1 MIMDVW
7 RGLPK
12 KIYVIFI
19 AHFLIII
26 NMGQKLHEK
35 DVLIFL
41 KFSFQQVEGGIRRF
55 KAIQERPCL
64 PLVVI
69 YSAS

>member
-1 MIMDVW
+1 MVMDVW

-12 KIYVIFI
+12 KIYVISI

-26 NMGQKLHEK
+26 NLGQKLHEK

-41 KFSFQQVEGGIRRF
+41 NFSFQQAEDGIR
-55 KAIQERPCL
+55 
-64 PLVVI
+64 
-69 YSAS
+69 

>member
-1 MIMDVW
+1 MVMDVW

-26 NMGQKLHEK
+26 NIGQKLHEK

-41 KFSFQQVEGGIRRF
+41 NFSFQQAEGKIR
-55 KAIQERPCL
+55 
-64 PLVVI
+64 
-69 YSAS
+69 

>member
-12 KIYVIFI
+12 KIYVIFVS
-19 AHFLIII
+19 HCLIII
-26 NMGQKLHEK
+26 NMGQKLHKK

-41 KFSFQQVEGGIRRF
+41 NFSFQHVECGI
-55 KAIQERPCL
+55 C
-64 PLVVI
+64 
-69 YSAS
+69 